1 MSRPP
6 GRSGRAG
13 RHRRDP
19 GSSSVLSVTGRRA
32 VAEAVRAG
40 LAREVLVAEA
50 VRSTPALRDVL
61 DAAGAAGVPVR
72 KVDRSDLDRLGPDHH
87 GVAASVRSPHPLGE
101 RDLAALPFG
110 ERALA
115 VALDGI
121 TDPHNLGACARV
133 AEAGGAAALVT
144 RERRAAPLTAAA
156 VRASAGALLLLPVAR
171 VANVHRALERLRSE
185 AAFTVVG
192 LDERAPRSI
201 LDAEPPAGRLA
212 LVVGS
217 EGAGMARLTRETCD
231 EFVSVP
237 MRGRVASL
245 NASTALAAAMFAYA
259 LRGGRRPGGVS

>member
-13 RHRRDP
+13 RHRR
-19 GSSSVLSVTGRRA
+19 GSGSPSVLAVTGRRA

-40 LAREVLVAEA
+40 LVREVLAAEVA
-50 VRSTPALRDVL
+50 RSTPALRDVL
-61 DAAGAAGVPVR
+61 DAAEAAGVLVR
-72 KVDRSDLDRLGPDHH
+72 TVDRSDLDRVGPDHH
-87 GVAASVRSPHPLGE
+87 GVAALVRPPHPLGE

-115 VALDGI
+115 VVLDGI

-133 AEAGGAAALVT
+133 AEAGGAEALVT

-171 VANVHRALERLRSE
+171 VANVHRVLERLRSE
-185 AAFTVVG
+185 VSFTVVG

-201 LDAEPPAGRLA
+201 LDAEPPPGRLA

-217 EGAGMARLTRETCD
+217 EGVGMARLTREACD
-231 EFVSVP
+231 ELVSVP

-259 LRGGRRPGGVS
+259 LRGGRGPGGVS